1 MKISISGEKKQE
13 DLADCVTIP
22 MMKQGEENGKGLC
35 LNSTP
40 DEPSQSS
47 ITKTNKVKEAIR
59 NVCNGLA
66 TFVSVVVI
74 AFIFCLVFMF
84 LMRLATSIVW
94 PDQRVKQ
101 IGATEL
107 IVNTRR
113 HFTGKIQE
121 LELKQELAHNETRK
135 LSLLLAKAESS
146 LNALTSDF
154 EKLKGAVKGCA
165 IQNSDVEESPTPG
178 SIDEDIEA
186 LPRPPLDSGF
196 KTSDDLSWK

>member
-40 DEPSQSS
+40 DEPSESS
-47 ITKTNKVKEAIR
+47 LTKTHKVKEAIR

-66 TFVSVVVI
+66 TFVSFVLIV
-74 AFIFCLVFMF
+74 FIFCLVYMF
-84 LMRLATSIVW
+84 LWRLATSIVYS
-94 PDQRVKQ
+94 DKRVTQ
-101 IGATEL
+101 MGATEL

-121 LELKQELAHNETRK
+121 LELKQERAHNETRK
-135 LSLLLAKAESS
+135 LSILLAKAESS
-146 LNALTSDF
+146 LNALASDF
-154 EKLKGAVKGCA
+154 EKLKGDVKGCT
-165 IQNSDVEESPTPG
+165 IQNSDVEESRTSG
-178 SIDEDIEA
+178 SIDEDVEA